1 MQMFHQASFLFGI
14 FAYFFLL
21 SKLWDDGLKTFKE
34 LCGSQAGLMVALS
47 P

>member
-14 FAYFFLL
+14 FAYFFPLR
-21 SKLWDDGLKTFKE
+21 KLWDDGLKAFKE
-34 LCGSQAGLMVALS
+34 LYGSQAGLMVTLS